1 MTEAVSHRWNF
12 KQHIR
17 AKAFGWRGSR
27 LAIRRLNEASA
38 EIRSMARQEPT
49 EAAEGAVSL
58 AERIWPAFEHIDT
71 SSGALGAAVNRTLEL
86 LIPIIA
92 NAPGDRPERNR
103 WLDRL
108 WQAVLEDGV
117 NYLSPI
123 EEAWG
128 ELCASAEIASQWA
141 DQLLPLLQA
150 AWSDPRPGNYVRGTD
165 ICLASLL
172 AAGRHAELLAVLELK
187 QRPIWPWRRYG
198 IRALRAQGMI
208 EAALTY
214 AEASRGLN
222 IPDSAV
228 DAECEEILLAAGR
241 RAEAYERYAITAN
254 LANTGL
260 ATFRQI
266 AKKYPEVDPQR
277 ILRDLAEATGEPG
290 RWFAAAKDTGHL
302 DLALRFATTGRTDP
316 KTLSRASRDFLE
328 SDPGFALRIGRLA
341 VARILAGEG
350 YEITALDLAGA
361 VDHFLAAAERA
372 GVGVNARNELGQML
386 AAHHE
391 VPSFCHAAII
401 RRVR

>member
-1 MTEAVSHRWNF
+1 MTKAVSHRWNF

-27 LAIRRLNEASA
+27 LAIRRLNKASA
-38 EIRSMARQEPT
+38 EIRSMARREPT

-71 SSGALGAAVNRTLEL
+71 SSGALGAAVSRTLEM

-92 NAPGDRPERNR
+92 NAPADRPERNR

-117 NYLSPI
+117 SYLSPV

-141 DQLLPLLQA
+141 DKILPLLRA

-198 IRALRAQGMI
+198 IRALRAQGMHD
-208 EAALTY
+208 AALTY

-222 IPDSAV
+222 IPDWAI
-228 DAECEEILLAAGR
+228 DAECEETLLAAGR
-241 RAEAYERYAITAN
+241 RGEAYARYALTAN
-254 LANTGL
+254 QANTGL
-260 ATFRQI
+260 SAFRQI
-266 AKKYPEVDPQR
+266 KRKYPEVEPQR
-277 ILRDLAEATGEPG
+277 ILRDLAEASGDPG
-290 RWFAAAKDTGHL
+290 RWFAAAKDAGHR

-328 SDPGFALRIGRLA
+328 CDPVFALRIGRLA
-341 VARILAGEG
+341 VARILAGDG
-350 YEITALDLAGA
+350 YEITELDLAGA
-361 VDHFLAAAERA
+361 MDHFLAAAERA
-372 GVGVNARNELGQML
+372 GVGVDARNELGKML

-401 RRVR
+401 RRMR

>member
-1 MTEAVSHRWNF
+1 MTKAVSHRWNF

-71 SSGALGAAVNRTLEL
+71 SSGALGAAVNRTLET

-92 NAPGDRPERNR
+92 NAPADRPARNR
-103 WLDRL
+103 RLDRL

-117 NYLSPI
+117 NYLSPV

-141 DQLLPLLQA
+141 DQILPLLRA

-198 IRALRAQGMI
+198 IRALRAQGML

-228 DAECEEILLAAGR
+228 ATECEEILLAAGR
-241 RAEAYERYAITAN
+241 RAEAYERYAFTAN

-277 ILRDLAEATGEPG
+277 ILTDLAEATGDPG
-290 RWFAAAKDTGHL
+290 RWFAAA
-302 DLALRFATTGRTDP
+302 
-316 KTLSRASRDFLE
+316 
-328 SDPGFALRIGRLA
+328 
-341 VARILAGEG
+341 
-350 YEITALDLAGA
+350 
-361 VDHFLAAAERA
+361 
-372 GVGVNARNELGQML
+372 
-386 AAHHE
+386 
-391 VPSFCHAAII
+391 
-401 RRVR
+401 